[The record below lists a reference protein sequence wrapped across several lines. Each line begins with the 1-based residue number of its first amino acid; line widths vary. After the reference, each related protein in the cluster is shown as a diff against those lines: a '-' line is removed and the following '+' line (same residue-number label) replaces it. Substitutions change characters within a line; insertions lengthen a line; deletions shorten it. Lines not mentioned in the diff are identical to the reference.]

1 MNTQEN
7 QARRIL
13 TDIDQFGHAL
23 YPGLPEDLTAQL
35 WMREI
40 FVPIMAAVPA
50 GLRRKREPA
59 QMIHEVLEHR
69 WFMSEKAGKDVPTQ
83 DAVQDYVQSYLTER
97 PDEKDVF

>member
-1 MNTQEN
+1 MQGPIFANM
-7 QARRIL
+7 L
-13 TDIDQFGHAL
+13 GDQIFEDLHEC
-23 YPGLPEDLTAQL
+23 LPEDLTAQL

-69 WFMSEKAGKDVPTQ
+69 WFMSEQAGKDVPTQ
-83 DAVQDYVQSYLTER
+83 DAVQDYVQSYLAER